1 MRDTDV
7 TTNKVRL
14 SYVHLAAPYSND
26 PDTAPK
32 FSTTVLVSKSDTAS
46 IQRIKAAIA
55 AAKASG
61 VAKKWG
67 GRVPAVLNLPVYDGD
82 GVRPNG
88 ESFDDACKG
97 CYVFTASSGSE
108 RPPQVVDSA
117 LNPIINKNTVY
128 SGCYARVNVS
138 FFPYDSKGRRGIGC
152 GLNAVQFV
160 ADGEPL
166 GTTVSVADAF
176 GAPDTDIAAGAPDTG
191 IAAGEPA
198 NTVTGAPQIDP
209 LTGMPYGV

>member
-14 SYVHLAAPYSND
+14 SYVHLAAPYSKD

-32 FSTTVLVSKSDTAS
+32 FSTTVLVPKSDTAG
-46 IQRIKAAIA
+46 IQRINTAIA

-67 GRVPAVLNLPVYDGD
+67 GKMPAVINLPVYDGD

-117 LNPIINKNTVY
+117 LNPIIDKNTVY

-138 FFPYDSKGRRGIGC
+138 FFPYDAKGRRGIGC

-176 GAPDTDIAAGAPDTG
+176 GAPDTDIAAGAP
-191 IAAGEPA
+191 A

>member
-1 MRDTDV
+1 MRDTDI

-14 SYVHLAAPYSND
+14 SYVHLAAPYSKD

-32 FSTTVLVSKSDTAS
+32 FSTTVLVPKSDTAS
-46 IQRIKAAIA
+46 MQRINAAIA
-55 AAKASG
+55 TAKADG

-67 GRVPAVLNLPVYDGD
+67 GKMPAVINLPVYDGD

-88 ESFDDACKG
+88 ERFDDACKG

-108 RPPQVVDSA
+108 RPPQIVDAA
-117 LNPIINKNTVY
+117 LNPIIDKNAVY

-138 FFPYDSKGRRGIGC
+138 FFPYDAKGRRGIGC

-176 GAPDTDIAAGAPDTG
+176 GAPDTG
-191 IAAGEPA
+191 IAA
-198 NTVTGAPQIDP
+198 GAPQIDP

>member
-1 MRDTDV
+1 MSGMWFSNPRKLFFRTRHFFLYLQQ
-7 TTNKVRL
+7 RL
-14 SYVHLAAPYSND
+14 ITRYMKRLFYLLITIICMTCLSC
-26 PDTAPK
+26 
-32 FSTTVLVSKSDTAS
+32 SKSDN
-46 IQRIKAAIA
+46 
-55 AAKASG
+55 SG

-67 GRVPAVLNLPVYDGD
+67 GKMPAVINLPVYDGD

-88 ESFDDACKG
+88 DSFDDACKG

-117 LNPIINKNTVY
+117 LNPIIDKNTVY

-138 FFPYDSKGRRGIGC
+138 FFPYDAKGRRGIGC

-176 GAPDTDIAAGAPDTG
+176 GAPDTGIAAGA
-191 IAAGEPA
+191 PA

-209 LTGMPYGV
+209 LTGMPDGV

>member
-14 SYVHLAAPYSND
+14 SYVHLAAPYSKD

-32 FSTTVLVSKSDTAS
+32 FSTTVLVPKSDTAS
-46 IQRIKAAIA
+46 IQRINAAIA
-55 AAKASG
+55 AAEADG

-67 GRVPAVLNLPVYDGD
+67 GKMPAVINLPVYDGD

-88 ESFDDACKG
+88 ERFDDACKG

-108 RPPQVVDSA
+108 RPPQIVDAA
-117 LNPIINKNTVY
+117 LNPIIDKNTVY

-138 FFPYDSKGRRGIGC
+138 FFPYDAKGRRGIGC

-176 GAPDTDIAAGAPDTG
+176 GAPDTGITAGA
-191 IAAGEPA
+191 PA